1 MVDPPP
7 QLFNFVLLSVISWTP
22 VCFFPLMITVYVPM
36 QSDPFV
42 NAFIC
47 FCSRHLGIR
56 YVLEFGPPLLHL
68 HFISSLDF
76 FLWMCGISN
85 LYLSLKVFLW
95 LLLFVKKVQY
105 TYKTKPPENL
115 FCEIKLHKAEWLTE
129 SAEGRL
135 NCDKKN
141 WKTQSSRLQMSQT
154 FICWSLFVSVGGVLN
169 YGIEKTSFVTL
180 SLAVFW
186 LEHKC

>member
-105 TYKTKPPENL
+105 TYKKKPPENL
-115 FCEIKLHKAEWLTE
+115 FCEIIKLSFTKRSDWLSRQRADWTAIKKTGKLSPADFKCRKHS
-129 SAEGRL
+129 SAGR
-135 NCDKKN
+135 
-141 WKTQSSRLQMSQT
+141 
-154 FICWSLFVSVGGVLN
+154 
-169 YGIEKTSFVTL
+169 YSFQLV
-180 SLAVFW
+180 VFW
-186 LEHKC
+186 IMG

>member
-1 MVDPPP
+1 MFFSSHDNSLRAYAVRPFCKRLHLL
-7 QLFNFVLLSVISWTP
+7 LFKTFGYSLCVGIWTP
-22 VCFFPLMITVYVPM
+22 SPSSTFSFL
-36 QSDPFV
+36 
-42 NAFIC
+42 
-47 FCSRHLGIR
+47 
-56 YVLEFGPPLLHL
+56 FG
-68 HFISSLDF
+68 FF

-186 LEHKC
+186 LKNKC

>member
-1 MVDPPP
+1 
-7 QLFNFVLLSVISWTP
+7 
-22 VCFFPLMITVYVPM
+22 MITVYVPM

-135 NCDKKN
+135 NCEKKLEN
-141 WKTQSSRLQMSQT
+141 SVQQTSNVANIHLLVVIRFSWWCFRSSLSVWQCFDWKISVSLLSTISCFEFSCAT
-154 FICWSLFVSVGGVLN
+154 FGFN
-169 YGIEKTSFVTL
+169 EAYM
-180 SLAVFW
+180 
-186 LEHKC
+186 

>member
-1 MVDPPP
+1 
-7 QLFNFVLLSVISWTP
+7 
-22 VCFFPLMITVYVPM
+22 MITVYVPM

-115 FCEIKLHKAEWLTE
+115 FCEIIKLSFTKRSDWVSRQRADWT
-129 SAEGRL
+129 AR
-135 NCDKKN
+135 KN
-141 WKTQSSRLQMSQT
+141 GKTQSSRLQNLQ
-154 FICWSLFVSVGGVLN
+154 SL
-169 YGIEKTSFVTL
+169 SFAGCCAFQL
-180 SLAVFW
+180 LVFW
-186 LEHKC
+186 IMG